1 MEKLFAGVDIHKDK
15 YVGCIVDAT
24 GKVIHEYTFPPT
36 REGIERFL
44 SGMPIEAVAIE
55 SCGMWRAALNLF
67 RDFGQNVKLSSAK
80 KTHDIACKKKTD
92 KVDARI
98 LANLLR
104 TGFLPEVYIPSDEV
118 LRLRDLCRH
127 KSNLTRSRVSYQNK
141 IKGRLLTLGKVCPEK
156 LWNKKRIEKLRE
168 LDDHIINTLLS
179 VRESIEKEEKD
190 TLSKIKK
197 ISRKKKLTS
206 LLMTVPGIAEFGALM
221 ILSEIA
227 DVKRFKTPKELVMYA
242 GLCPGTFQ
250 TGDTEKD
257 VANNAVN
264 KWLKWILTECSGR
277 ASILGGTKFQCHY
290 AKIKKRKNSKVARR
304 STARKMLTIIWH
316 MLNDEV
322 PYHAS

>member
-1 MEKLFAGVDIHKDK
+1 MEKLYAGVDIHKDK
-15 YVGCIVDAT
+15 YVGCIVDTT
-24 GKVIHEYTFPPT
+24 GKVIREHTFSPT
-36 REGIERFL
+36 KEGAESFL
-44 SGMPIEAVAIE
+44 SGMPIEEIAIE
-55 SCGMWRAALNLF
+55 ACGMWRAAFNLF
-67 RDFGQNVKLSSAK
+67 RSLGQNVKLSSAK
-80 KTHDIACKKKTD
+80 KTHDIACRKKTD
-92 KVDARI
+92 KIDAKI

-104 TGFLPEVYIPSDEV
+104 TGFLPEVYVPSDDM
-118 LRLRDLCRH
+118 LHLRDLCRH

-156 LWNKKRIEKLRE
+156 LWNKKRIEKLRVLE
-168 LDDHIINTLLS
+168 DHIINTLLS

-206 LLMTVPGIAEFGALM
+206 LLITVPGIAEFGALM

-227 DVKRFKTPKELVMYA
+227 NIKRFKTPKELVMYA

-257 VANNAVN
+257 VTNNAVN

-290 AKIKKRKNSKVARR
+290 TKIKKEKTVK
-304 STARKMLTIIWH
+304 LQE
-316 MLNDEV
+316 EV
-322 PYHAS
+322 RQERC

>member
-1 MEKLFAGVDIHKDK
+1 MQKLYAGIDIHKDK
-15 YVGCIVDAT
+15 HVGCIVDAT
-24 GKVIHEYTFPPT
+24 GKVIREHTFPPT
-36 REGIERFL
+36 KEGAESFF

-67 RDFGQNVKLSSAK
+67 RDLGQNVKLSSAK
-80 KTHDIACKKKTD
+80 KTHDIACRKKTD
-92 KVDARI
+92 KADARI

-104 TGFLPEVYIPSDEV
+104 TGFLPEVYIPSDDI
-118 LRLRDLCRH
+118 LNLRDLCRH

-141 IKGRLLTLGKVCPEK
+141 IKCRLMILGKACPEK
-156 LWNKKRIEKLRE
+156 LWNKKRVAKLRE
-168 LDDHIINTLLS
+168 LNDHLINTLLS
-179 VRESIEKEEKD
+179 VRESIEREEKE

-227 DVKRFKTPKELVMYA
+227 DIKRFKTPKQLVMYA

-250 TGDTEKD
+250 TGNMEIT
-257 VANNAVN
+257 VTNNAVN

-322 PYHAS
+322 PYQAS